1 MPTTCGPSL
10 LNRVPYSCGPV
21 IECVA
26 FSCSVQSRRFIA
38 SPRTLVSIVFHA
50 HHSSHAHAANLVY
63 PRSSIK
69 MANDMS
75 EDNAETQTD
84 DPATLKV
91 LRGNA
96 KRRFTNL
103 VKLVRDLMADHG
115 NRTSIKN
122 RREDIIGAFQECSHF
137 NNCYIAIRPDDGSSA
152 AWISRNG
159 PRLLARHHRRTP
171 VQQSG

>member
-1 MPTTCGPSL
+1 
-10 LNRVPYSCGPV
+10 
-21 IECVA
+21 
-26 FSCSVQSRRFIA
+26 
-38 SPRTLVSIVFHA
+38 
-50 HHSSHAHAANLVY
+50 
-63 PRSSIK
+63 

-96 KRRFTNL
+96 KRWFTNL

-152 AWISRNG
+152 AWISTIETDLDFWLDTIEEHLFSRVG
-159 PRLLARHHRRTP
+159 ESVSSKAS
-171 VQQSG
+171 V